1 VIVNC
6 HDFVIFNSGF
16 VGKDVIMR
24 DDKKCHIEMS
34 DTCSPTFESDSDHS
48 EENKVLHWF
57 SERRRHIFRKK
68 TLFKRLP
75 VLQWLPKYSTKDVVP
90 DLLAGISVGITVI
103 PQGLAYATLAGL
115 PPQVI
120 HF

>member
-1 VIVNC
+1 
-6 HDFVIFNSGF
+6 
-16 VGKDVIMR
+16 MR
-24 DDKKCHIEMS
+24 DDRINDVEKP
-34 DTCSPTFESDSDHS
+34 DTCSSAFESSDSQHS
-48 EENKVLHWF
+48 GESEVLHWL
-57 SERRRHIFRKK
+57 SERRRNIFRKK

-120 HF
+120 QLSKLSLLPLVSSILHY